1 MRYTVRNEN
10 GEITFGNY
18 LEMEHAWLA
27 GLVEP
32 DDEVHEEGKDG
43 WVKAGQHAM
52 LRKARPPAKPRTLG
66 GLVPWLV
73 GSLVLAGVALWAL
86 LRGNWYVGL
95 ALALILSALLSV
107 VTYKTFGKKP

>member
-1 MRYTVRNEN
+1 MRYTVRNQD
-10 GEITFGNY
+10 GEIHFGNY

-32 DDEVHEEGKDG
+32 EDEVHEEGKDG

-52 LRKARPPAKPRTLG
+52 LIKARPPAKPRALG
-66 GLVPWLV
+66 GLLRWLL
-73 GSLVLAGVALWAL
+73 GSLVLAGVALYML
-86 LRGNWYVGL
+86 LRGNWSVGL